1 MHITKLF
8 CLQPGKPRR
17 LMNTI
22 TFSSR
27 FHSIPR
33 TTREGFR
40 MDRADNQLSVAREI
54 AQAWHRANHY
64 PEAKYEIEQDSQ
76 LHGIW
81 S

>member
-1 MHITKLF
+1 MHTTKLF
-8 CLQPGKPRR
+8 CVQPGKPRR

-27 FHSIPR
+27 FYSIPR

-40 MDRADNQLSVAREI
+40 MDQADNQLSVAREI
-54 AQAWHRANHY
+54 AQAWHRSGPWPDAT
-64 PEAKYEIEQDSQ
+64 YEIEQDGEPK
-76 LHGIW
+76 GIW